1 MRWRPC
7 RRRSPSFRPRL
18 PSGSGISTIPIC
30 TRRIAR
36 NSTRPPQHSQARRRN
51 CRKPK
56 KDGSTSKCCANKS
69 NRLNPTGLTQMT
81 SPLAA
86 KIARDYGTP
95 AVVIDMDL
103 VERNIA
109 RIQAAC
115 NEAGVAN
122 RPHIKTHKSPLLA
135 KLQIAAGAKG
145 ITCQKLGEAEVMA
158 DAGIDDI
165 LISYNLIGEEKMA
178 RLGALQA
185 KAGMTVAADNSVVV
199 AGLPQA
205 AAASGRPLSVVVECD
220 TGRKRAGVATP
231 AEAIALAREIAAS
244 KGLTFAGFMLYPTET
259 GWTEAQKFY
268 DEALAGV
275 RAHGLDAAMVS
286 TGGTP
291 NLKNVGKLKGA
302 TEHRPRTYIYNDRMQ
317 VAAGVASW
325 DDCAL
330 HIYSTV
336 VSRAGPDRGILD
348 AGSKT
353 LTSDT
358 GGGLEGHGLILEHPE
373 ARIARFAEEH
383 GFLDLARSN
392 TRPNVGDV
400 VRIVPNHVCVVVNM
414 MDEVVMVRGD
424 EIIGTLPVAA
434 RGKLR

>member
-1 MRWRPC
+1 
-7 RRRSPSFRPRL
+7 
-18 PSGSGISTIPIC
+18 
-30 TRRIAR
+30 
-36 NSTRPPQHSQARRRN
+36 
-51 CRKPK
+51 
-56 KDGSTSKCCANKS
+56 
-69 NRLNPTGLTQMT
+69 MT
-81 SPLAA
+81 TPLAA
-86 KIARDYGTP
+86 KIAREYGTP
-95 AVVIDMDL
+95 CAVIDMDK

-109 RIQAAC
+109 RIQKAC
-115 NEAGVAN
+115 DDAGIAN
-122 RPHIKTHKSPLLA
+122 RPHIKTHKNPTIA
-135 KLQIAAGAKG
+135 KMQVAAGAKG
-145 ITCQKLGEAEVMA
+145 ITCQKLGEAEIMA
-158 DAGIDDI
+158 NAGIDDI
-165 LISYNLIGEEKMA
+165 LISYNLLGEEKMA

-185 KAGMTVAADNSVVV
+185 KANMTVAADNSTVV
-199 AGLPQA
+199 AGLPKA

-220 TGRKRAGVATP
+220 TGRKRAGVETP

-244 KGLTFAGFMLYPTET
+244 KGLQFAGFMLYPTET
-259 GWTEAQKFY
+259 GWSDAQKFY

-275 RAHGLDAAMVS
+275 RVHGLDAKIVS

-291 NLKNVGKLKGA
+291 NLKNIGKLKGG
-302 TEHRPRTYIYNDRMQ
+302 TEHRFGTYIYNDRMQ
-317 VAAGVASW
+317 VAAGVATW

-336 VSRAGPDRGILD
+336 VSRAAPERGILD

-358 GGGLEGHGLILEHPE
+358 GGLDGHGLILEHPE
-373 ARIARFAEEH
+373 AKIAKFAEEH
-383 GFLDLARSN
+383 GFLDLSRSN

-414 MDEVVMVRGD
+414 MDEVVMVRGE

>member
-1 MRWRPC
+1 
-7 RRRSPSFRPRL
+7 
-18 PSGSGISTIPIC
+18 
-30 TRRIAR
+30 
-36 NSTRPPQHSQARRRN
+36 
-51 CRKPK
+51 
-56 KDGSTSKCCANKS
+56 
-69 NRLNPTGLTQMT
+69 MT
-81 SPLAA
+81 TPLAA
-86 KIARDYGTP
+86 KIAKDYGTP
-95 AVVIDMDL
+95 CAVIDMDR

-115 NEAGVAN
+115 DAAGVAN
-122 RPHIKTHKSPLLA
+122 RPHIKTHKSPMLA
-135 KLQIAAGAKG
+135 QLQIAAGAKG
-145 ITCQKLGEAEVMA
+145 ITCQKIGEAEVMA

-165 LISYNLIGEEKMA
+165 LITYNLLGEEKMA

-185 KAGMTVAADNSVVV
+185 KANMTVAADNAVVV
-199 AGLPQA
+199 ADLPKA

-220 TGRKRAGVATP
+220 TGRKRAGVETP

-244 KGLTFAGFMLYPTET
+244 KGLQFAGFMLYPTET
-259 GWTEAQKFY
+259 GWGDAQKFY

-275 RAHGLDAAMVS
+275 RAHGLDATIVS

-291 NLKNVGKLKGA
+291 NLKNLGQLKGG
-302 TEHRPRTYIYNDRMQ
+302 TEHRFGTYIYNDRMQ
-317 VAAGVASW
+317 VAAGVAGW

-330 HIYSTV
+330 NIYSTV
-336 VSRAGPDRGILD
+336 VSRAGPERGILD

-353 LTSDT
+353 LTSDN
-358 GGGLEGHGLILEHPE
+358 GGGAGGDGLILEHPE
-373 ARIARFAEEH
+373 ARIARFAEKH
-383 GFLDLARSN
+383 GFLDLTRSN

-424 EIIGTLPVAA
+424 EIVGVLPVAA

>member
-1 MRWRPC
+1 M
-7 RRRSPSFRPRL
+7 
-18 PSGSGISTIPIC
+18 STPLAV
-30 TRRIAR
+30 RIAR
-36 NSTRPPQHSQARRRN
+36 E
-51 CRKPK
+51 
-56 KDGSTSKCCANKS
+56 
-69 NRLNPTGLTQMT
+69 
-81 SPLAA
+81 
-86 KIARDYGTP
+86 YGTP
-95 AVVIDMDL
+95 AAVIDMDR

-109 RIQAAC
+109 RVQAAC
-115 NEAGVAN
+115 DAAGVAN
-122 RPHIKTHKSPLLA
+122 RPHIKTHKSPVLA
-135 KLQIAAGAKG
+135 RLQIAAGAKG

-158 DAGIDDI
+158 EAGIDDI
-165 LISYNLIGEEKMA
+165 LISYNLIGDEKMA

-185 KAGMTVAADNSVVV
+185 CANMTVAADNSVVI
-199 AGLPQA
+199 AGLPLA
-205 AAASGRPLSVVVECD
+205 ARVSGRPLSIVVECD
-220 TGRKRAGVATP
+220 TGRKRAGVETP
-231 AEAIALAREIAAS
+231 AEAIALARQIANLD
-244 KGLTFAGFMLYPTET
+244 GLTFAGFMLYPTET
-259 GWTEAQKFY
+259 GWAEAQRFH
-268 DEALAGV
+268 DEALAGI
-275 RAHGLDAAMVS
+275 REHGLDAAMVS

-302 TEHRPRTYIYNDRMQ
+302 TEHRPGTYIYNDRMQ

-330 HIYSTV
+330 TIYSTV

-358 GGGLEGHGLILEHPE
+358 GGGLDGHGLILEHPE

-392 TRPNVGDV
+392 TRPHVGDI

>member
-1 MRWRPC
+1 
-7 RRRSPSFRPRL
+7 
-18 PSGSGISTIPIC
+18 
-30 TRRIAR
+30 
-36 NSTRPPQHSQARRRN
+36 
-51 CRKPK
+51 
-56 KDGSTSKCCANKS
+56 
-69 NRLNPTGLTQMT
+69 MT
-81 SPLAA
+81 TLLAA
-86 KIARDYGTP
+86 KIAREYGTP
-95 AVVIDMDL
+95 CAVIDMDR

-109 RIQAAC
+109 RIQATCDA
-115 NEAGVAN
+115 AGVAN

-135 KLQIAAGAKG
+135 RMQIEAGAKG

-158 DAGIDDI
+158 EAGIDDI

-185 KAGMTVAADNSVVV
+185 TVHMTVAADNPTVV
-199 AGLPQA
+199 AGLPRA
-205 AAASGRPLSVVVECD
+205 AEIAGKPLSVVVECD
-220 TGRKRAGVATP
+220 TGRMRAGVETP

-244 KGLTFAGFMLYPTET
+244 PGLKFTGFMLYPTET
-259 GWTEAQKFY
+259 GWVEAQKFF

-275 RAHGLDAAMVS
+275 REHGLDAKLVS

-291 NLKNVGKLKGA
+291 NMKNVGKLKGA
-302 TEHRPRTYIYNDRMQ
+302 TEHRPGTYIYNDRMQ
-317 VAAGVASW
+317 VAAGVATW

-336 VSRAGPDRGILD
+336 VSRAAPERGILD

-353 LTSDT
+353 LMSDP
-358 GGGLEGHGLILEHPE
+358 GGGLDGFGLILEHPE
-373 ARIARFAEEH
+373 AKIARFAEEH

-392 TRPNVGDV
+392 ARPNVGDV

-424 EIIGTLPVAA
+424 EIVGVLPVAA